1 MKKPLDDYVIIAVY
15 LCGLVWMI
23 LFCFFHVNIL
33 LCPTKMVFGI
43 PCPGCGTTR
52 AMGLLLNG
60 NIKEAFFMN
69 PNIIITLIMM
79 IIVPPLLVMQFTT
92 NKNYI
97 DLINRKLNNPFFIVP
112 FFLFE
117 IIIWIYNLQRAI

>member
-1 MKKPLDDYVIIAVY
+1 ML
-15 LCGLVWMI
+15 GLVWMI
-23 LFCFFHVNIL
+23 LYCFFHVNIL
-33 LCPTKMVFGI
+33 LCPTKIVFGI
-43 PCPGCGTTR
+43 PCPGCGMTR

-60 NIKEAFFMN
+60 YIKEAFFMN
-69 PNIIITLIMM
+69 PNIIIILIL
-79 IIVPPLLVMQFTT
+79 IIIAPPLLVIQFTT